1 MADSALPR
9 ASTRT
14 GRNLLALF
22 GITLVLPGVLLAALA
37 VRAFLQDRRFADQQL
52 REAVDRAAD
61 VAVRDLERQVRE
73 WRSALERDPKGT
85 LAPATLP
92 NELRAA
98 LTQDGAGVVVRLS
111 AVEHDV
117 WPARQLLY
125 HTRTSV
131 PTALAVA
138 SDRFLAAAED
148 AELRGR
154 DYPLALR
161 LYHRAV
167 GTTSPGERPAVLLRT
182 ARTLRKAERH
192 VEALA
197 LYRQLVTV
205 HVTSGGLPV
214 DLVARYEI
222 CSMLDM
228 QGAVDPLV
236 RDAAALYGDLVAGR
250 WSLEKARYLHYS
262 ATARRWLARAPAGAA
277 ALSRWGAVEDEKRS
291 LTEASVLVLDAGAF
305 RHSGLFRQFAAI
317 QGRTPN
323 GPAVVLLSRR
333 WLAASV
339 WPSTFRA
346 TSQAG
351 FDVTL
356 VGPDGDA
363 WFGPPPPESNST
375 PFFVAL
381 RVPDAVAPWRVRL
394 APHDPAAFVADA
406 NRRRTIFVV
415 MLLLVLALLAFGT
428 YLTVHVVRRELEI
441 ARLQA
446 DFVSTV
452 SHEFRSPLTGI
463 RQLGE
468 LLVRGR
474 VPSDERRQEYYE
486 RITRESDR
494 LTRLVEHLL
503 DFSQMEDGRKEYR
516 FERLDTARWLR
527 AVVNEAAAPGLS
539 GARTIVLR
547 IPDALPSIEADPS
560 ALSSALHNLID
571 NAVKYSPGRDAVW
584 VEAAAR
590 NGTVSVRVRDEGVGI
605 SEPDRRRIFEK
616 FYRAQ
621 GEVTRQVKGAG
632 LGLSIVERIV
642 RAHGGRV
649 ECESR
654 LGEGTTFTIELRAA
668 PARAEA

>member
-1 MADSALPR
+1 MADPARPR

-277 ALSRWGAVEDEKRS
+277 ALSRWGAVEDGKRS

-305 RHSGLFRQFAAI
+305 RHSAHAQRA
-317 QGRTPN
+317 GRRP
-323 GPAVVLLSRR
+323 
-333 WLAASV
+333 
-339 WPSTFRA
+339 
-346 TSQAG
+346 
-351 FDVTL
+351 
-356 VGPDGDA
+356 
-363 WFGPPPPESNST
+363 
-375 PFFVAL
+375 
-381 RVPDAVAPWRVRL
+381 AVAPLARRQRL
-394 APHDPAAFVADA
+394 AVHVSSHEPGRIRRHAGRA
-406 NRRRTIFVV
+406 RRRR
-415 MLLLVLALLAFGT
+415 
-428 YLTVHVVRRELEI
+428 VVRPSA
-441 ARLQA
+441 ARIEQRPILRRA
-446 DFVSTV
+446 A
-452 SHEFRSPLTGI
+452 GA
-463 RQLGE
+463 GC
-468 LLVRGR
+468 GR
-474 VPSDERRQEYYE
+474 A
-486 RITRESDR
+486 
-494 LTRLVEHLL
+494 L
-503 DFSQMEDGRKEYR
+503 
-516 FERLDTARWLR
+516 AC
-527 AVVNEAAAPGLS
+527 APG
-539 GARTIVLR
+539 
-547 IPDALPSIEADPS
+547 PP
-560 ALSSALHNLID
+560 
-571 NAVKYSPGRDAVW
+571 
-584 VEAAAR
+584 
-590 NGTVSVRVRDEGVGI
+590 
-605 SEPDRRRIFEK
+605 
-616 FYRAQ
+616 
-621 GEVTRQVKGAG
+621 
-632 LGLSIVERIV
+632 
-642 RAHGGRV
+642 
-649 ECESR
+649 
-654 LGEGTTFTIELRAA
+654 
-668 PARAEA
+668 